1 MANEHNEKQDDD
13 VVDER
18 EGRVLLSGRFRWISN
33 FQTTPRWPDDYR
45 ACSSALSRLRFLRL
59 RLRASADFTRFF

>member
-1 MANEHNEKQDDD
+1 MKVGLIARVGRLERLEARAAEEKHLEVQI
-13 VVDER
+13 
-18 EGRVLLSGRFRWISN
+18 G
-33 FQTTPRWPDDYR
+33 YR